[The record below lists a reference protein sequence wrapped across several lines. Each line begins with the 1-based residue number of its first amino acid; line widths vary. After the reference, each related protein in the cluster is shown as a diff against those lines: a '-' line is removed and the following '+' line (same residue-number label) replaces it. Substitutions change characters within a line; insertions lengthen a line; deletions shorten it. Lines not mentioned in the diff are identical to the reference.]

1 MGSLFGGGGTPPPAP
16 MPPQLE
22 KPEVMPIKDP
32 EADKQNQIRELAA
45 SRAGKTTRR
54 NTIIGSDDEGL

>member
-1 MGSLFGGGGTPPPAP
+1 MGSLFGGGAPAPAP

-22 KPEVMPIKDP
+22 KPQVMPIKDP
-32 EADKQNQIRELAA
+32 EADKRAAIREQAE
-45 SRAGKTTRR
+45 RMAGKSTRR